1 MRRAANMLGAVA
13 FASAVAISCSGSGD
27 DEADASDPA
36 LLTAAADLPFVYPPA
51 LYASRVEGDVGLR
64 LFVDSLGLVVPES
77 TSVAEPSA
85 HAEFDSAAVAGAPY
99 LEFQPARSG
108 GSRIGKTVVL
118 PVKFRVPPDS
128 QRGDTLPGK
137 R

>member
-1 MRRAANMLGAVA
+1 MSRTPGGRWALAFLGT
-13 FASAVAISCSGSGD
+13 AILACGGAGD
-27 DEADASDPA
+27 DGGESSDPA
-36 LLTAAADLPFVYPPA
+36 LLTAPGDLPFVYPPA
-51 LYASRVEGDVGLR
+51 LYAARVEGDVALR

-77 TSVAEPSA
+77 TSVAEPST
-85 HAEFDSAAVAGAPY
+85 HAELDSAAVAGAPY

-108 GSRIGKTVVL
+108 GSRVGKTVVL

-128 QRGDTLPGK
+128 QGRDTLPGK

>member
-1 MRRAANMLGAVA
+1 MNRVPCLYRSLPLIAAALVA
-13 FASAVAISCSGSGD
+13 CGGSG
-27 DEADASDPA
+27 EEEDASDPA
-36 LLTAAADLPFVYPPA
+36 LLTAAGDLPFVYPPA
-51 LYASRVEGDVGLR
+51 LYAERIEGDVGLR

-77 TSVAEPSA
+77 TSVAEPST

-108 GSRIGKTVVL
+108 GSRVGKTVVL

-128 QRGDTLPGK
+128 QRRDTLPGK